1 MGLNLMDILD
11 HKELNPTHFNFN
23 QRHSDVPEPEPS
35 TLSQR
40 MSAYACNSVTPLLG
54 ISPKDSTAF
63 STDTRS
69 AVLIVALFPIARR
82 RR

>member
-40 MSAYACNSVTPLLG
+40 MSAYACNSVTPQSLEIHPSWEYFIPPGKSHRSGFCLL
-54 ISPKDSTAF
+54 
-63 STDTRS
+63 
-69 AVLIVALFPIARR
+69 LEN
-82 RR
+82 